1 MSLASHHSRSETET
15 NPAPQRTPPL
25 LDIQHLQVDFDSGEQ
40 TVRAVDDVS
49 LQINAGETVCL
60 VGESGCG
67 KSVTAL
73 SVGRL
78 VPTPPARY
86 VGGRILLD
94 GKDVLQMKPAQ
105 LRSVRGRV
113 VSYVFQDPANSLNP
127 VFRVGWQVQE
137 MLRLH
142 QPAAAGD
149 DEIVRLLSLVGIPAP
164 ELRMRD
170 YPHQLSGGMQ
180 QRVVIAM
187 ALASRPRLLIAD
199 EPTTALDV
207 TVQAQIIELLR
218 DLKAR
223 LGMSILLITHNLA
236 IVRGLAER
244 LAVMY
249 AGQIVETGPASTL
262 LDRPLHPY
270 TQALL
275 ASIPRLGER
284 ASRLKAIGG
293 SVPSPGSYPP
303 GCRFFPRC
311 PTAKPECAE
320 RAPELVEA
328 EPGHWVRCLY
338 WRDLV

>member
-1 MSLASHHSRSETET
+1 MSLASHHPRFETERA
-15 NPAPQRTPPL
+15 PAPEPTPPL

-40 TVRAVDDVS
+40 AVRAVDDVS
-49 LQINAGETVCL
+49 LHVDAGETVCL

-94 GKDVLQMKPAQ
+94 GQDVLQMKPAQ

-127 VFRVGWQVQE
+127 VFRIGWQVQE

-142 QPAAAGD
+142 QPAAAD
-149 DEIVRLLSLVGIPAP
+149 DAEVVRLLSLVGIPAP

-180 QRVVIAM
+180 QRVVLAM

-223 LGMSILLITHNLA
+223 LGMSMLLITHNLA
-236 IVRGLAER
+236 IVRDLAQR

-275 ASIPRLGER
+275 ASIPRLGEG
-284 ASRLKAIGG
+284 ASRLKAISG

-311 PTAKPECAE
+311 PTAKPECSE
-320 RAPELVEA
+320 QAPDLVEA
-328 EPGHWVRCLY
+328 KPGHWVRCLY
-338 WRDLV
+338 WRDMA